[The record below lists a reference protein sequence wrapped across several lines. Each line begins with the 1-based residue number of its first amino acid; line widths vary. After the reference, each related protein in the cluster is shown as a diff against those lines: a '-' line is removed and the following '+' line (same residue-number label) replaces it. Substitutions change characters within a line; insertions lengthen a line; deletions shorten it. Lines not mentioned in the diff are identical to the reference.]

1 MKLCPERLKQTVYNI
16 TYTSGSRRIKHA
28 NFTVILIRNA
38 RSSPI
43 LLNDEDEHAYDDG
56 NDNNTMLMK

>member
-1 MKLCPERLKQTVYNI
+1 MYNI
-16 TYTSGSRRIKHA
+16 TYISGSRRIKHA
-28 NFTVILIRNA
+28 NLTVILIRNA